1 MRRETGEG
9 DAGLDSPVGVEHR
22 LAQPIEGKAAAALP
36 TQSLRNPA
44 LIAVHHL
51 VQARREMGHGVLA
64 HLDPDPAPP
73 HLVRHR
79 RGGAGDEQRVDN
91 KNAGAC
97 GEVKDALD
105 ETLWYWSSEGF
116 DNSE

>member
-44 LIAVHHL
+44 LLAVHHL
-51 VQARREMGHGVLA
+51 VQARRAMGHGVLA

-79 RGGAGDEQRVDN
+79 R
-91 KNAGAC
+91 
-97 GEVKDALD
+97 
-105 ETLWYWSSEGF
+105 SEAHT
-116 DNSE
+116 SELQSLMRISYAVFCLKKKTKT